1 MMRSTRDLASKIDK
15 QLVRLNITETNNPIK
30 NWAEALNRHLS
41 KKKRQTDGQEVH
53 EKMFNI
59 TNHYRNASQ
68 NYSELLPHTILQA
81 LAEAVCGLSAEG
93 LLAYQGVKSLQ
104 RMNENTHTMPSPCLG
119 TLAQNHML
127 CIHSPPKCQ
136 VLKPYQ
142 LSLTFLYLLYFHFFP
157 DQPLRSNPP
166 REL

>member
-1 MMRSTRDLASKIDK
+1 MMRSTSNLASKIDK
-15 QLVRLNITETNNPIK
+15 QLVRLNITETKNPMK
-30 NWAEALNRHLS
+30 NQAEGLNRHLS
-41 KKKRQTDGQEVH
+41 RQTDGQEVH
-53 EKMFNI
+53 EKTFNS
-59 TNHYRNASQ
+59 TNHQRNASQ
-68 NYSELLPHTILQA
+68 NYRELLPHTILQA
-81 LAEAVCGLSAEG
+81 LAEAVRGLSAEG

-104 RMNENTHTMPSPCLG
+104 QMGENTHTMPSLCLG

-127 CIHSPPKCQ
+127 SIHSPPKCQ

-142 LSLTFLYLLYFHFFP
+142 LTLTFLYLLHFHFFP